1 MSFYRISVALHLVAM
16 SLWIGHML
24 VWSLVAGPSL
34 KKIVPAEVANTLRRL
49 SMTMGGLGWP
59 ALVIL
64 WITGY
69 VQLQYRGITWDL
81 LISGR
86 AFMFPGGWVLAA
98 KLALVVWMVG
108 FQAMFGHRPAPR
120 AIYLNMAAALAI
132 VGLSVLLVRPVL

>member
-1 MSFYRISVALHLVAM
+1 MSLYQICVALHLIAM
-16 SLWIGHML
+16 SLWLGHML

-34 KKIVPAEVANTLRRL
+34 KKIVPIEVATTLRRL

-59 ALVIL
+59 ALVVL

-69 VQLQYRGITWDL
+69 VQLQYRGITWEL
-81 LISGR
+81 LISGQ
-86 AFMFPGGWVLAA
+86 AFTVPGGWVLAA

-108 FQAMFGHRPAPR
+108 FQAVFAHKPAPR

-132 VGLSVLLVRPVL
+132 IGLSVLLVRPVI

>member
-1 MSFYRISVALHLVAM
+1 MSLYRICVILHLLAM

-34 KKIVPAEVANTLRRL
+34 KKIMPPELAATLRRL

-69 VQLQYRGITWDL
+69 VQLTYRGITWDL
-81 LISGR
+81 LVSGQ
-86 AFMFPGGWVLAA
+86 AFTVPGGWVLGL

-108 FQAMFGHRPAPR
+108 FQAVFAHKPAPR

-132 VGLSVLLVRPVL
+132 IGLSVLIVRPIL